1 MELSLRD
8 ALDIVR
14 RPERRNLTD
23 HAHAGPQEKFES
35 GSSTRSESPLGW
47 AEAAPLRS
55 TEDCVTS
62 PASRG
67 GTEAQP
73 ARPRSMK

>member
-1 MELSLRD
+1 MELFLRD

-47 AEAAPLRS
+47 AEAAPRRS
-55 TEDCVTS
+55 PKDCVTS
-62 PASRG
+62 LASYGEPSATCRL
-67 GTEAQP
+67 
-73 ARPRSMK
+73 RSMK